1 MFVNLQLVN
10 LLVIFGFI
18 RASNASCSAG
28 TYSINNLSPCLP
40 CPANT
45 YSNDNANSCKPCP
58 PFSYS
63 TGNASNC
70 MLCLSGSYYV
80 GGVEQC
86 KPCLAGTFSNI
97 GSLTCQSCPTN
108 TYSFIAASSCLSCFA
123 GTYYVNNSTPCKPC
137 LPGTFSNDNATNCEP
152 CPAGMY
158 SNSAAKICRVCPAG
172 YYITD
177 GASKCLQCPLNTYST
192 GGVSSCS
199 TCSAGEYYIDKM
211 TACKPCPA
219 GTYSKSGDLSCTP
232 CLVGSY
238 STGGASSCLACP
250 PRSDSNDGSS
260 SCFLCSAGTYY
271 DQTVKA
277 CITCPANSFSY
288 DDSLDCTFCSAGT
301 RYVNATAPCVPCLA
315 GTYSNNNAAY
325 CSPCAE
331 GTYSPDSASSC
342 IPCAAG
348 KYSGRGAMLCKSCP
362 AGTYSSG
369 GGSKC
374 VACPPLTFSTGG
386 TASCSTCQPGTFFVD
401 IATMCANCPAG
412 YYSNHNATYCMAC
425 PPGTYSESN
434 SPLCRSCP
442 QGSISSAGSST
453 CESCPVGSNPG
464 RDGSSC
470 YPCPIFWVSV
480 SGFALFILGAL
491 TLGFFF
497 RRRLKQFWA
506 GGRGVDGVKDVI
518 MSSFL
523 QVMWNRFDLYN
534 QLHLVHL
541 PTILKDSMSYVLAPF
556 IVFTSYGAE
565 CAIKITWKFKD
576 GFWLT
581 FGVLIFVFSIGMFQL
596 CKRPPRYGC
605 TTRSFY
611 AVINRNLFFSFSI
624 RRGFQIMLRKAI
636 AATLRMPDLVD
647 GKRRLYGEASTII
660 DEYPH
665 KQIYDL
671 SVCIIIASHLALF
684 LPFPSRYEVSEFPEL
699 YSKNPEKLW
708 LRDITVNLNV
718 SNKEY
723 FEYWSFFLDI
733 AGCYALAIRAGTKD
747 EVYSIWW
754 LLFLDLIRCYFTLLG
769 AEMIVNESHIK
780 ETDEFKLRFF
790 SYFLNLNHW
799 SFAIMN
805 ICVFSLWFVTLD
817 IFAITCSS
825 TDFCLPGFS
834 WILIFYFVVV
844 SIIFISLSLPVI
856 VKAFNK
862 AIGPESE
869 LVDLADPDSLE
880 DFPILKSFRLAISK
894 SISRLS
900 KRNSKTS
907 TNLTKGIN
915 SGNSTIIDPVINP
928 VVIISNPISSTRNL
942 ASSLSSTSS
951 TSTSTNLQ
959 PHVTPDIEDRLVAR
973 KREILLAFANSKAK
987 SRDEESSKNKAK
999 THTALTST
1007 NSTRDLTLI
1016 NSPDKSTKVRTL
1028 DTDADVSDAN
1038 TFSTNSSATNTTN
1051 TAVNI
1056 TTREQDFKEVK
1067 SSSVDDS
1074 TIIVHAKDT
1083 DVLVHKFDNDSF
1095 TKNVDKIVVNETDL
1109 LKSSN
1114 HSENHSENVFKV
1126 LDNKDIYENLLSH
1139 RMYMDTN
1146 SDITEAVSIL
1156 RDYESNKF
1164 IKKDFYGRLLLHR
1177 ACMTTSVNIDEVKH
1191 ILQEYPQ
1198 AIQEKDQDGRLPLH
1212 LACLN
1217 ECPEK
1222 NSLVRLL
1229 LDRYADGAK
1238 CVDIDGRLP
1247 LHLHLSS
1254 MNSSEKLTVVQLLLD
1269 KYPLGSQSMDS
1280 NCSLPLHLACEY
1292 KADLDVVE
1300 FLLLKYEEGVK
1311 VQDKNG
1317 RLPLHLTHMSS
1328 SVVLSYKVRNK
1339 WRNAIDVKDIFGKIP
1354 ADYDKTK
1361 IEIEHQFLA
1370 ISQRLKSRGHH
1381 IRDNFLLQ
1389 ASQLGRLC
1397 KFVLICDDSSS
1408 MNKFVCP
1415 GPGAPPV
1422 DPLSADKPTRWT
1434 ELRSTCEVVV
1444 ELACAISESIDVHF
1458 LNHIGALKGIH
1469 TTEQFIAGFP
1479 AKPHGSV
1486 PLARAIRDVIA
1497 ANKKLSKGK
1506 MLVILFA
1513 TDGETDG
1520 GELEIA
1526 EVKEALATKPSWC
1539 KVQVLKI
1546 TDNDDETSY
1555 LDEFDRA
1562 IEGVDVTDDYF
1573 SVLANVRKYRGQ
1585 NTSFSFGDYLVKCLI
1600 GPLDKEIDEI
1610 DEPSRTT

>member
-1 MFVNLQLVN
+1 
-10 LLVIFGFI
+10 
-18 RASNASCSAG
+18 
-28 TYSINNLSPCLP
+28 
-40 CPANT
+40 
-45 YSNDNANSCKPCP
+45 
-58 PFSYS
+58 
-63 TGNASNC
+63 
-70 MLCLSGSYYV
+70 
-80 GGVEQC
+80 
-86 KPCLAGTFSNI
+86 
-97 GSLTCQSCPTN
+97 
-108 TYSFIAASSCLSCFA
+108 
-123 GTYYVNNSTPCKPC
+123 
-137 LPGTFSNDNATNCEP
+137 
-152 CPAGMY
+152 
-158 SNSAAKICRVCPAG
+158 
-172 YYITD
+172 
-177 GASKCLQCPLNTYST
+177 
-192 GGVSSCS
+192 
-199 TCSAGEYYIDKM
+199 
-211 TACKPCPA
+211 
-219 GTYSKSGDLSCTP
+219 
-232 CLVGSY
+232 
-238 STGGASSCLACP
+238 
-250 PRSDSNDGSS
+250 
-260 SCFLCSAGTYY
+260 
-271 DQTVKA
+271 
-277 CITCPANSFSY
+277 
-288 DDSLDCTFCSAGT
+288 
-301 RYVNATAPCVPCLA
+301 
-315 GTYSNNNAAY
+315 
-325 CSPCAE
+325 
-331 GTYSPDSASSC
+331 
-342 IPCAAG
+342 
-348 KYSGRGAMLCKSCP
+348 
-362 AGTYSSG
+362 
-369 GGSKC
+369 
-374 VACPPLTFSTGG
+374 
-386 TASCSTCQPGTFFVD
+386 
-401 IATMCANCPAG
+401 
-412 YYSNHNATYCMAC
+412 
-425 PPGTYSESN
+425 
-434 SPLCRSCP
+434 
-442 QGSISSAGSST
+442 
-453 CESCPVGSNPG
+453 
-464 RDGSSC
+464 
-470 YPCPIFWVSV
+470 VSV
-480 SGFALFILGAL
+480 SGFALFIFLAL
-491 TLGFFF
+491 LLGFII
-497 RRRLKQFWA
+497 RRRLKQFFV
-506 GGRGVDGVKDVI
+506 GGKGVDGVKDVV
-518 MSSFL
+518 MTSFL
-523 QVMWNRFDLYN
+523 LAMWNRFDLYN
-534 QLHLVHL
+534 QLHLIHL
-541 PTILKDSMSYVLAPF
+541 PKILRDSMSYVLAPF
-556 IVFTSYGAE
+556 IIFTSFGAE
-565 CAIKITWKFKD
+565 CAIPWKFKD

-581 FGVLIFVFSIGMFQL
+581 FGVLFFVFSIGMFQL

-611 AVINRNLFFSFSI
+611 AVINRNMFFSFSV
-624 RRGFQIMLRKAI
+624 RRGIQIMLRKAI
-636 AATLRMPDLVD
+636 AATIRSSDSID

-699 YSKNPEKLW
+699 YREDPNQNLW
-708 LRDITVNLNV
+708 LYDRDTNLNIT
-718 SNKEY
+718 NKEY
-723 FEYWSFFLDI
+723 YEYWSFVLDI
-733 AGCYALAIRAGTKD
+733 AGCYALAIRADSNDVGS
-747 EVYSIWW
+747 VIW
-754 LLFLDLIRCYFTLLG
+754 LLFLDLIRCFFTFLG
-769 AEMIVNESHIK
+769 AEMIVKDSHIK
-780 ETDEFKLRFF
+780 DDFVTFPI
-790 SYFLNLNHW
+790 FLPINLK
-799 SFAIMN
+799 SFAIYN
-805 ICVFSLWFVTLD
+805 ISLFSFWFIIVD
-817 IFAITCSS
+817 IYAITCSS

-834 WILIFYFVVV
+834 WILIFYFVIV
-844 SIIFISLSLPVI
+844 SVIFISLSLPVI
-856 VKAFNK
+856 VNAFNK
-862 AIGPESE
+862 ARGPESE

-942 ASSLSSTSS
+942 TSSLSSTSS
-951 TSTSTNLQ
+951 TLTSENPQ

-999 THTALTST
+999 THTAVTST
-1007 NSTRDLTLI
+1007 NSTKDLTLI
-1016 NSPDKSTKVRTL
+1016 NSPDKLTKVRTL
-1028 DTDADVSDAN
+1028 DTVADVSDAN

-1051 TAVNI
+1051 TAVI
-1056 TTREQDFKEVK
+1056 IATKEQDFKEVK

-1083 DVLVHKFDNDSF
+1083 DVLVHKSDNEGF
-1095 TKNVDKIVVNETDL
+1095 TNNVDEIAVNETDL

-1114 HSENHSENVFKV
+1114 HSENVFKV
-1126 LDNKDIYENLLSH
+1126 LDNKDMYENLLSL
-1139 RMYMDTN
+1139 RMYMDTS

-1191 ILQEYPQ
+1191 IFQEYPQ

-1229 LDRYADGAK
+1229 LERYADGAK

-1247 LHLHLSS
+1247 LHPHLSS

-1269 KYPLGSQSMDS
+1269 KYPLGSQSMDT
-1280 NCSLPLHLACEY
+1280 NGSLPLHLACEY

-1408 MNKFVCP
+1408 MNKFVRP

-1497 ANKKLSKGK
+1497 ANKKLPKGK